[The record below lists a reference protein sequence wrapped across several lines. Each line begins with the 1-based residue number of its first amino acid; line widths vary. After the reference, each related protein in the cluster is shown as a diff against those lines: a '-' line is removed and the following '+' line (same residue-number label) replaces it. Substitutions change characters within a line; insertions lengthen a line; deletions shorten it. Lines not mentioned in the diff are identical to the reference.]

1 MKKIVRHIPITA
13 GICKFLLNVIKIKVK
28 KINNAREKCCILLFD
43 ETAIT
48 PNLKYMKILLKDLP
62 MTALIGIADH
72 VAVWMLKSVTTSPSW
87 KQPIAYTF
95 SKGPESWP
103 SIMKMYKSIVIEC
116 EAIGLHIVASVCD
129 QGVTNSKAI
138 KQLILETK
146 VALRKGEVERYDVI
160 KIGKSIIIPLFDPPH
175 LLKCIRKT
183 CSQKI

>member
-1 MKKIVRHIPITA
+1 
-13 GICKFLLNVIKIKVK
+13 
-28 KINNAREKCCILLFD
+28 
-43 ETAIT
+43 
-48 PNLKYMKILLKDLP
+48 MKILLKDLQ

-103 SIMKMYKSIVIEC
+103 SIMKMYKSIVREC

-146 VALRKGEVERYDVI
+146 EVALRKGEVERYDVI
-160 KIGKSIIIPLFDPPH
+160 KIGKSIIVPLFDPPH
-175 LLKCIRKT
+175 LLKWIRKT